1 MILKQKLEKAGTAN
15 EMFQVFAVYNQL
27 FMRPKIRGAITQ
39 YQSQLITQ
47 VSKDIEKLKTKL
59 LNEEKMDLTLSNL
72 RDFPEVVTKMVWT
85 YQL

>member
-1 MILKQKLEKAGTAN
+1 
-15 EMFQVFAVYNQL
+15 
-27 FMRPKIRGAITQ
+27 MRPKIRGAITQ